1 MSQLLPPPADAPV
14 ILVADDVPA
23 NVELLFDQLHV
34 LGFRAIAAY
43 DGPSALA
50 TCFEKQPD
58 LCILDVSMPA
68 GDLGVDDRS
77 TGFEVCRRIKRD
89 PRSARIPVI
98 FVTALND
105 TTDRVK
111 AIEAG
116 GDDFLTKPHNRLVLG
131 ARVRSLLKLKAATDA
146 LEESLRKQKELEK
159 VRDDLMKMIVHD
171 LKTPLTSIIGVME
184 MLHDGDFGP
193 LVPEQRSALSD
204 VETRAEDL
212 LALIEDL
219 LEVARLEESAL
230 ALNLVPTAPGALL
243 AEVRH
248 EWELRFQQEK
258 ATAMVEVADDAPIIH
273 ADQALLKRVF
283 SNLVQNALSHS
294 ARSVN
299 VSFGAR
305 RENDGVL
312 FTVADNGVGI
322 PVEYHDII
330 FRKFEQVKTPHIPRV
345 RSSGLGLAFCKL
357 VVEAHGGR
365 IWVKSGGEM
374 IGSAFHFWLPQ
385 QPASAS
391 APIKPSGSTSLSSGS
406 GSSFA
411 AGWSRA

>member
-1 MSQLLPPPADAPV
+1 MNGLVPPPENAPI

-43 DGPSALA
+43 DGPSALR
-50 TCFEKQPD
+50 TCFEQMPD

-68 GDLGVDDRS
+68 GDLDVDDRS

-89 PRSARIPVI
+89 SRTARIPVI

-171 LKTPLTSIIGVME
+171 LKSPLTSIIGAME
-184 MLHDGDFGP
+184 MLIDGDFGT
-193 LVPEQRSALSD
+193 LAAEQKSALAD
-204 VETRAEDL
+204 AELRAEDL

-219 LEVARLEESAL
+219 LEVARLEETQL
-230 ALNLVPTAPGALL
+230 ALHLVPTKPAALL
-243 AEVRH
+243 AEVCR
-248 EWELRFQQEK
+248 EWDVRSQQEH
-258 ATAMVEVADDAPIIH
+258 ATVHVEVADDTLVIET
-273 ADQALLKRVF
+273 DQPLLKRVF
-283 SNLVQNALSHS
+283 GNLMQNSLTHS
-294 ARSVN
+294 GRAVN
-299 VSFGAR
+299 VTLAAR

-312 FTVADNGVGI
+312 FTVADDGVGI
-322 PVEYHDII
+322 PAEYHDII

-365 IWVKSGGEM
+365 IWVQSGGGM
-374 IGSAFHFWLPQ
+374 IGSAFHFWLPLK
-385 QPASAS
+385 PPSAA
-391 APIKPSGSTSLSSGS
+391 APIGASV
-406 GSSFA
+406 
-411 AGWSRA
+411 R